1 MYTFNREIIEQAR
14 EKIKQAYSCYEEVW
28 DKSSQNSVK
37 NLVNLLDDT
46 GEFQSFKKGIGEST
60 KQLMALLNAME
71 QSLKEYEE
79 LDAKGK
85 DKLNIQGGSYRYGV
99 FGDMWALGTGVSYAA
114 YQMYQF
120 ESKGTSLATGF
131 NDLEDFMGTLVFECA
146 SIEAGM
152 GEWNNWGLW
161 LDSVAQLGG
170 LNLGFIDE
178 YTDDMLESALSGILM
193 AVPDSQASK
202 GFETLDQLETYS
214 GIENLD
220 KWIGSLKKLLSTY
233 AQSAKTFDEI
243 KLDKNFKKL
252 MGELPK
258 DLREMLGDAI
268 GSIYS
273 AQIIGDT
280 VSELTDKI
288 ERLDMYID
296 VVMHCF
302 NDYSVQVSYLDGLE
316 NALAAAGFPESAV
329 TDKIRELKETYQSD
343 VLSYALNQV
352 GDLVTSEIKSTA
364 IQEIIKKAAKEFP
377 GIKGVL
383 WGVDWVSAAAKVQNA
398 DEISA
403 IKGLGGL
410 YQFDHVLTSTYENY
424 AQMMNAG
431 IATQADLEE
440 AERIFT
446 LLKQTKIQEY
456 EHMLTLC
463 ENRDTRLFEKYHFK
477 YYQLTGEAWN
487 GHSLTSSWQYVGSGT

>member
-37 NLVNLLDDT
+37 SLVSVLGDT
-46 GEFQSFKKGIGEST
+46 GEFQSFKKGIGETT
-60 KQLMALLNAME
+60 KQLMTLLNAME

-85 DKLNIQGGSYRYGV
+85 NKLNIQGGSYRYGV

-120 ESKGTSLATGF
+120 ESNGTSLATDF
-131 NDLEDFMGTLVFECA
+131 NDLGDFMGTTVFQCA
-146 SIEAGM
+146 SVAAGM

-252 MGELPK
+252 MGELPE
-258 DLREMLGDAI
+258 DLREMLGEAI
-268 GSIYS
+268 SSVYT
-273 AQIIGDT
+273 AQIAGDT
-280 VSELTDKI
+280 ISELTDKI

-302 NDYSVQVSYLDGLE
+302 NDYSVQVSYLDGME

-343 VLSYALNQV
+343 VLSYALDQV
-352 GDLVTSEIKSTA
+352 GDLVVDEVKKTA
-364 IQEIIKKAAKEFP
+364 IGEIVKKAGKEFP
-377 GIKGVL
+377 GIKSVL
-383 WGVDWVSAAAKVQNA
+383 WGVDGVSAVSKVQNA

-403 IKGLGGL
+403 VKGLGGL
-410 YQFDHVLTSTYENY
+410 YQFDQVLTSTYENY

-431 IATQADLEE
+431 IATQADMEE

-446 LLKQTKIQEY
+446 LLKQTKIKEY
-456 EHMLTLC
+456 EHMLSLC
-463 ENRDTRLFEKYHFK
+463 ENMDTRLFEKYHFK

-487 GHSLTSSWQYVGSGT
+487 GHSLTSSWQYVGSGK